1 MLVDINADLTRKVKA
16 IAELSDQTFDRVVNA
31 LLSNAVESILP
42 IQALRFGPS
51 IPPSGGAQ
59 ESPKRDH
66 SSGRGQL
73 ARQIRDYVLKHLVE
87 PARARG
93 ETEIVVRSG
102 DVHRSLDLR
111 NRLPAVCAVL
121 GSQIFR
127 DLAKVQPVS
136 VSGPANGATTEFRFG
151 IVK

>member
-1 MLVDINADLTRKVKA
+1 MLVDINADLSKKVQA
-16 IAELSDQTFDRVVNA
+16 IADLSGQTFDRVVNA

-42 IQALRFGPS
+42 IQALRLGPS
-51 IPPSGGAQ
+51 IRPPGGPQ

-66 SSGRGQL
+66 LSGRGQL
-73 ARQIRDYVLKHLVE
+73 ARQIREYVLEHLVE

-127 DLAKVQPVS
+127 RLAEVQPVG
-136 VSGPANGATTEFRFG
+136 VSGPANGATTEFRFR